1 MHVSRPQC
9 PASWISLQD
18 GSPVLQCLHPP
29 GSCLRCFFGADEM
42 MAVTWGT
49 KFKASPRLVLIS
61 LVVELWLLTLY
72 SITVAGLALFLYS
85 YRFVD
90 STMSA
95 GILFSLMSVRD
106 SGFSRNPVLTCVKS
120 IMSLIYVFAHC
131 LLSRRFCS
139 AGLRRP
145 AKTRLDSA
153 CSNLPRLL
161 MLLWMVATAMDLIV
175 ASRKPICL
183 PVNISAG
190 YWASGI
196 SCRMHRA
203 ISACSLLAL

>member
-1 MHVSRPQC
+1 
-9 PASWISLQD
+9 
-18 GSPVLQCLHPP
+18 
-29 GSCLRCFFGADEM
+29 
-42 MAVTWGT
+42 MAVNWATQ
-49 KFKASPRLVLIS
+49 FKASPRLVLIS

-85 YRFVD
+85 NRFVD

-95 GILFSLMSVRD
+95 GVLFSLMSVRYY
-106 SGFSRNPVLTCVKS
+106 NLPQVQVLTCVKS

-175 ASRKPICL
+175 ASRRPICL
-183 PVNISAG
+183 PSIFSAG
-190 YWASGI
+190 YWASGM